1 MSWSP
6 SRLVVKRMRRL
17 HAVPVAPLAHCAL
30 HFRSALHP
38 CVMVV
43 MRLAGWHLSTA
54 LCCRFEEARTAL
66 FRALDSREL
75 FGVPLLVL
83 ANKQDLQDA
92 QPPEA
97 VQQMLGLNELKVPFR
112 WVRGPVDFVIQQMA
126 MSLCPV
132 SGHS

>member
-1 MSWSP
+1 M
-6 SRLVVKRMRRL
+6 L
-17 HAVPVAPLAHCAL
+17 HACRKIH
-30 HFRSALHP
+30 SAWHP
-38 CVMVV
+38 KGV
-43 MRLAGWHLSTA
+43 

-97 VQQMLGLNELKVPFR
+97 VQQMLGLDELKVPFR
-112 WVRGPVDFVIQQMA
+112 WVYECIVVLNASEWAG
-126 MSLCPV
+126 V
-132 SGHS
+132 SGH

>member
-1 MSWSP
+1 MT
-6 SRLVVKRMRRL
+6 LNVL
-17 HAVPVAPLAHCAL
+17 
-30 HFRSALHP
+30 
-38 CVMVV
+38 
-43 MRLAGWHLSTA
+43 

-97 VQQMLGLNELKVPFR
+97 VQQMLGLDELKVPFR
-112 WVRGPVDFVIQQMA
+112 WAHRLSARLLAASVFLVPRHTSHLHDRQQSA
-126 MSLCPV
+126 NA
-132 SGHS
+132 GQI